1 MTTSRR
7 FVPALVFALALPA
20 AALPGRAAGN
30 PPAEA
35 PGAPATVAPSSAAA
49 AAPRPFIRKLR
60 VRVWE
65 PGAVAPNVSVNVPT
79 LLITVLVKTAS
90 VTGILDRALDEI
102 RVHGDA
108 QGGAACPL
116 RLRGHQVDALWSALT
131 GSGPASLVEVRDGDG
146 GRVEIRVD

>member
-7 FVPALVFALALPA
+7 IVPALVFALALPV

-30 PPAEA
+30 PPAEV
-35 PGAPATVAPSSAAA
+35 PGATATVAPPSDAS

-79 LLITVLVKTAS
+79 FLITVLVRTAS

-102 RVHGDA
+102 RVHGEA
-108 QGGAACPL
+108 RGGAACPL
-116 RLRGHQVDALWSALT
+116 RLRGRQVDALWSALT
-131 GSGPASLVEVRDGDG
+131 GNGPASLVEVRDGDG